1 MFSNVDHGVGFE
13 DIPDPAIVGDVMMGR
28 SQVRAVV
35 DGDGMF
41 AESPGRLQADKDVT
55 QVDAR
60 YGQASVG
67 AVNLSRRLTPSLG
80 HLLDNLGWKSLK
92 PFGVLAA
99 GDVTDR
105 HFKLL
110 FGKRVPVVAAPFD
123 YAVDQLIS
131 GFGYIGDV
139 ITGAFHG
146 IQNADHRC
154 RCIQTHRVA
163 DTGVLGGIVA

>member
-1 MFSNVDHGVGFE
+1 
-13 DIPDPAIVGDVMMGR
+13 MMGR

>member
-1 MFSNVDHGVGFE
+1 MKELLARLKSR
-13 DIPDPAIVGDVMMGR
+13 PAIFSEMIAASLLANILALATPLFVI
-28 SQVRAVV
+28 QVLNRGADHLAVLLHLV
-35 DGDGMF
+35 EDHQLGLHRG
-41 AESPGRLQADKDVT
+41 AEL
-55 QVDAR
+55 
-60 YGQASVG
+60 

-80 HLLDNLGWKSLK
+80 HLLHNLGWKSLE
-92 PFGVLAA
+92 PFGVLAD
-99 GDVTDR
+99 GDMTDR

-123 YAVDQLIS
+123 DAVDQFIS

-146 IQNADHRC
+146 IQNADHRR

-163 DTGVLGGIVA
+163 DTGVLGG

>member
-1 MFSNVDHGVGFE
+1 MVG
-13 DIPDPAIVGDVMMGR
+13 R
-28 SQVRAVV
+28 RQVRAVV
-35 DGDGMF
+35 DGDGIF
-41 AESPGRLQADKDVT
+41 AESPGRLQTDKNIT
-55 QVDAR
+55 KVDAR
-60 YGQASVG
+60 YGQTSVG

-80 HLLDNLGWKSLK
+80 HLLHNLGWKSLE

-123 YAVDQLIS
+123 DAVDKFIS
-131 GFGYIGDV
+131 RFGYIGDM

-146 IQNADHRC
+146 IQNADHRY